1 MEDLTE
7 KSRRDRSGTGGRRGT
22 RRDSRD
28 GDEMQ
33 QEGGGHVFRSRDGG
47 PMRGN
52 PNNDEQGGRG
62 ESSQVGERKR
72 SGGTWDRG
80 GRTRSV
86 DLEDFVEV
94 KRSGRSRD
102 YRETGDG
109 RQGVVWEEAASR
121 CVATYGWIAEEG
133 AGVARGINIFASQW
147 HFIGFHAV
155 SSKERRRV
163 KNGVITTQIHLEQH
177 NCRLIT
183 GAVDKSSR
191 TIVWSPIVADWE
203 RRSDRHGWI
212 LQPGSVVTKCG
223 RRVGDPVRP
232 KDDLSIPGYI

>member
-109 RQGVVWEEAASR
+109 RQGVVWEEATSR

-133 AGVARGINIFASQW
+133 AGVARGIVRVGRPA
-147 HFIGFHAV
+147 
-155 SSKERRRV
+155 KRRQV
-163 KNGVITTQIHLEQH
+163 
-177 NCRLIT
+177 T
-183 GAVDKSSR
+183 GLSSR
-191 TIVWSPIVADWE
+191 KPTDGSAFARDTGRLTTSGSTISGAG
-203 RRSDRHGWI
+203 RG
-212 LQPGSVVTKCG
+212 PG
-223 RRVGDPVRP
+223 
-232 KDDLSIPGYI
+232 